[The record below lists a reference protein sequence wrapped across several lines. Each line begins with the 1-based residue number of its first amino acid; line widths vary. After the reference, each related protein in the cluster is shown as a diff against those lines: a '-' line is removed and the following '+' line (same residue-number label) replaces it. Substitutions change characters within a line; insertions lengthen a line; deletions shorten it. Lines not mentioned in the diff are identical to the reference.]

1 MELVEN
7 DYPEWTYCF
16 KVEMAR
22 EYHPISSVNDSV
34 IPIDVDPEFSS
45 TFHPSCSTIGVAVGL
60 EKKAKKKKEEN
71 WSSCKQKQNFEGLS
85 MDQGNFILM
94 KEFEDIFAINSFDL
108 GKSDLIEQEI
118 NTGDC
123 TTIKQTLR
131 RIHTTP
137 PELKRLLTK
146 NWMNSLL
153 LVGLNCLK
161 GPRAAQQSH
170 WLENTM
176 ELIVCVSTQP
186 ETPYQC

>member
-1 MELVEN
+1 
-7 DYPEWTYCF
+7 
-16 KVEMAR
+16 
-22 EYHPISSVNDSV
+22 
-34 IPIDVDPEFSS
+34 
-45 TFHPSCSTIGVAVGL
+45 
-60 EKKAKKKKEEN
+60 
-71 WSSCKQKQNFEGLS
+71 

-94 KEFEDIFAINSFDL
+94 KEFEDIFAMNSFDL
-108 GKSDLIEQEI
+108 GKSDLMEQEI

-123 TTIKQTLR
+123 TTIKQTPR

-146 NWMNSLL
+146 TWMNSLL

-170 WLENTM
+170 RLENTM